1 MNIGPLLRSMMGNAQ
16 AGEPKTLELKTGQV
30 VRGTVLSVSENGQE
44 AVIQVQGVKLHAA
57 LETPMR
63 PGETTL
69 LQVQPESK
77 DGLAVLRPMSSL
89 PGAEL
94 SAASLAKALQSL
106 GLEDTATNRELLQLM
121 QKSGMPLTKENVSQ
135 ILQVSGQKPGGVP
148 LSEWIQAAGIA
159 FSRGLPLTGE
169 TVAGLHQAVFGP
181 PLHAL
186 LSALDEQIANYLS
199 QTAGNLDGTAT
210 PGSGTSGGS
219 AGGAAALGQQA
230 QAGSNAAALTDTA
243 SSGSGAAAMSAAAGG
258 AGAAGASARPNQA
271 AGLVQMALRGALA
284 EAAEGQTPQP
294 GTPGGSAAASLS
306 GGALVAKLQA
316 VLAELDAA
324 MLQEGMAEAAP
335 GRGTGAG
342 GAAPSAGTLGG
353 SGAAAGGAAAAPQ
366 AQGEGAAGPSP
377 AGTRPTLAA
386 EPWVGRVLKLLGAEH
401 EQQVRAA
408 APSAAA
414 APAQA
419 QEAPPAAGA
428 SARHAGGAELP
439 GGQAPGSAPAAAP
452 GGATGSA
459 APPVESRAAQAD
471 ARTAGGAAP
480 ASTPAPASA
489 GEAAAMRSS
498 AFGVSNAS
506 AAPNAAGGAAQDT
519 LKGLLLQIAAA
530 DDLPAPLQEA
540 ARQLVQQLTG
550 QQLLLN
556 TDRTAPFAQVTMFLP
571 FFGPDGKQTASVHIE
586 SRRGRKGEL
595 DPANCR
601 LWFDLQMKTL
611 GQIMVDV
618 QVADKK
624 VLLKIFSEQEAT
636 GAFLESR
643 QEEIS
648 EALSSAGY
656 RLLSLKSEPLIPK
669 ESEEGGAADFSLP
682 LTYAP
687 SPYKGVDYRV

>member
-1 MNIGPLLRSMMGNAQ
+1 MNIGPLLRGMLGNAQ

-69 LQVQPESK
+69 LQVQPESQN
-77 DGLAVLRPMSSL
+77 GLAVLRPMSSL

-121 QKSGMPLTKENVSQ
+121 QKSGVPLTKENVSQ

-181 PLHAL
+181 PLHTL
-186 LSALDEQIANYLS
+186 LSALDEQIANFLG
-199 QTAGNLDGTAT
+199 QAAGNSDGAAT
-210 PGSGTSGGS
+210 PGSGTSGSS
-219 AGGAAALGQQA
+219 AGGAAVQGQQA
-230 QAGSNAAALTDTA
+230 QAGPSAAALTNTA
-243 SSGSGAAAMSAAAGG
+243 SSGSGAAAAGTTAGG
-258 AGAAGASARPNQA
+258 AGVAGASTQPNQA
-271 AGLVQMALRGALA
+271 AGMVQLALRGA
-284 EAAEGQTPQP
+284 AAGALEGQTPRP
-294 GTPGGSAAASLS
+294 GNPGGSGSASLS

-316 VLAELDAA
+316 VLAELDGA

-335 GRGTGAG
+335 GRGTGDG

-353 SGAAAGGAAAAPQ
+353 SGAAAGSAAAAPQ

-414 APAQA
+414 AQA

-428 SARHAGGAELP
+428 SAKPAGGAELP
-439 GGQAPGSAPAAAP
+439 GGQAPGSGPAAAP
-452 GGATGSA
+452 GGATGST

-471 ARTAGGAAP
+471 ARAAGGTA
-480 ASTPAPASA
+480 PAPANA
-489 GEAAAMRSS
+489 EEAAATRSS
-498 AFGVSNAS
+498 ALAGGSTVGAT
-506 AAPNAAGGAAQDT
+506 AAGAAASGGAVQDT
-519 LKGLLLQIAAA
+519 LKGLLLQMAAA

-624 VLLKIFSEQEAT
+624 VLLKLFSEQEAT

-648 EALSSAGY
+648 EALLSVGY
-656 RLLSLKSEPLIPK
+656 RLLSMKSEPLIPA
-669 ESEEGGAADFSLP
+669 ESKEGGATDFSLP

>member
-44 AVIQVQGVKLHAA
+44 AVIQVQGAKLHAA

-121 QKSGMPLTKENVSQ
+121 QKSGLPLTKENVSQ

-186 LSALDEQIANYLS
+186 LSALDEQIANFLS

-230 QAGSNAAALTDTA
+230 QAGSNAATLTDTA

-258 AGAAGASARPNQA
+258 AGAAGASAQPNQA

-316 VLAELDAA
+316 VLAVLDAA

-377 AGTRPTLAA
+377 AGTRPTPAA

-428 SARHAGGAELP
+428 SAKHAGGAELP

-452 GGATGSA
+452 GGAT
-459 APPVESRAAQAD
+459 
-471 ARTAGGAAP
+471 GGAAP

-498 AFGVSNAS
+498 AFGVSSAS

>member
-77 DGLAVLRPMSSL
+77 NGLAVLRPMSSL

-121 QKSGMPLTKENVSQ
+121 QKSGLPLTKENVSQ

-186 LSALDEQIANYLS
+186 LSSLDEQLANFLS
-199 QTAGNLDGTAT
+199 QSAGKPDGTA
-210 PGSGTSGGS
+210 GSGASGRS
-219 AGGAAALGQQA
+219 AGGAVVQGQQA
-230 QAGSNAAALTDTA
+230 QAGTSAAAMPDA
-243 SSGSGAAAMSAAAGG
+243 APSGSGAASAGAAAVGT
-258 AGAAGASARPNQA
+258 GAAGASAQPNQA
-271 AGLVQMALRGALA
+271 AGLVQMAMRGALA
-284 EAAEGQTPQP
+284 DAAMGQTPQP
-294 GTPGGSAAASLS
+294 GNPGGSGSASLS

-316 VLAELDAA
+316 VLAELDVA
-324 MLQEGMAEAAP
+324 MLQEGMAETAP

-377 AGTRPTLAA
+377 AGTRPTPAA

-414 APAQA
+414 AQPAQA

-428 SARHAGGAELP
+428 SAKPAGGAEHP
-439 GGQAPGSAPAAAP
+439 GGQAPGSGPAAAAP

-459 APPVESRAAQAD
+459 ASPVESRAAQAD
-471 ARTAGGAAP
+471 ARAAGGTA
-480 ASTPAPASA
+480 PAPANA
-489 GEAAAMRSS
+489 EEAAAMRSS
-498 AFGVSNAS
+498 ALGGVNAS
-506 AAPNAAGGAAQDT
+506 VNVSTAPNATSGAAQDT
-519 LKGLLLQIAAA
+519 LKGLLLQMAVA

-636 GAFLESR
+636 GTFLESR

-648 EALSSAGY
+648 EALSNVGY
-656 RLLSLKSEPLIPK
+656 RLLSMKSEPLIPA
-669 ESEEGGAADFSLP
+669 ESEEGGATDFSLP
-682 LTYAP
+682 LSYAP

>member
-121 QKSGMPLTKENVSQ
+121 QKSGLPLTKENVSQ

-186 LSALDEQIANYLS
+186 LSALDEQIANFLS

-230 QAGSNAAALTDTA
+230 QAGSNAATLTDTA

-258 AGAAGASARPNQA
+258 AGAAGASAQPNQA

-316 VLAELDAA
+316 VLAVLDAA

-377 AGTRPTLAA
+377 AGTRPTPAA

-428 SARHAGGAELP
+428 SAKHAGGAELP

-452 GGATGSA
+452 GGAT
-459 APPVESRAAQAD
+459 
-471 ARTAGGAAP
+471 GGAAP

-498 AFGVSNAS
+498 AFGVSSAS

>member
-1 MNIGPLLRSMMGNAQ
+1 MNIGPLLRGMLGNAQ

-69 LQVQPESK
+69 LQVQPESQN
-77 DGLAVLRPMSSL
+77 GLAVLRPMSSL

-121 QKSGMPLTKENVSQ
+121 QKSGVPLTKENVSQ

-148 LSEWIQAAGIA
+148 LSEWIQAASIA

-181 PLHAL
+181 PLHTL
-186 LSALDEQIANYLS
+186 LSALDEQIANFLGQS
-199 QTAGNLDGTAT
+199 AGNSDGTAT
-210 PGSGTSGGS
+210 PGSGTSGSS
-219 AGGAAALGQQA
+219 AGGAAVQGQQA
-230 QAGSNAAALTDTA
+230 QAGPSAAALTNTA
-243 SSGSGAAAMSAAAGG
+243 SSGSEVAAAGTTAGG
-258 AGAAGASARPNQA
+258 AGAAGASAQPNQA
-271 AGLVQMALRGALA
+271 AGLVQLALREASAGAL
-284 EAAEGQTPQP
+284 EGQTPQP
-294 GTPGGSAAASLS
+294 GNPGGSGSAILS

-316 VLAELDAA
+316 VLAELDGA

-353 SGAAAGGAAAAPQ
+353 SAAAAGGAAAAPQ

-414 APAQA
+414 AQA

-428 SARHAGGAELP
+428 SAKPAGGAELP
-439 GGQAPGSAPAAAP
+439 GGQAPGNGPAAAP
-452 GGATGSA
+452 GGATGST

-471 ARTAGGAAP
+471 ARAAGGTA
-480 ASTPAPASA
+480 PAPANA
-489 GEAAAMRSS
+489 EEAAATRSS
-498 AFGVSNAS
+498 ALAGGSTVGAT
-506 AAPNAAGGAAQDT
+506 AAGAAASGGAVQDT
-519 LKGLLLQIAAA
+519 LKGLLLQMAAA

-624 VLLKIFSEQEAT
+624 VLLKLFSEQEAT

-648 EALSSAGY
+648 EALLSVGY
-656 RLLSLKSEPLIPK
+656 RLLSMKSEPLIPA
-669 ESEEGGAADFSLP
+669 ESKEGGATDFSLP